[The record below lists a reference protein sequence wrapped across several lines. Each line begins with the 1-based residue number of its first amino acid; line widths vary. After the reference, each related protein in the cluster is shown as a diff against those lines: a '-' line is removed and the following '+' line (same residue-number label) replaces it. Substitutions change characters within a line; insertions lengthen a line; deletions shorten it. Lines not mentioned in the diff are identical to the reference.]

1 MSENFHVAIVGVVDD
16 VGEEDDDGDESDGE
30 DCVITRVMVTVTA
43 MKDVKMMPVMM
54 GGDGN
59 EDSLTVC

>member
-16 VGEEDDDGDESDGE
+16 AGEEDDDGE

-54 GGDGN
+54 GGGGDEN
-59 EDSLTVC
+59 SLTVC

>member
-1 MSENFHVAIVGVVDD
+1 MVGVVDD

-54 GGDGN
+54 GGGGDEN
-59 EDSLTVC
+59 SLTVC